1 MSRLPVSPEPGPG
14 LPQPLAE
21 VGQVGQVGGELE
33 PGLEGERRLSEES
46 GDHLQVGDHDQ
57 SGNIRQE
64 KT

>member
-21 VGQVGQVGGELE
+21 VGQVGGELE